1 MSLAGK
7 NGNDTDSGIMKSKQ
21 KRTASNDRF
30 KAFVNE
36 ELKGMGV
43 LGNGKK
49 ESSIDDKKHE
59 LKVSSHDDFSSS
71 DEDTKKKSHN
81 DLWASP
87 STRGYFSDSCL
98 RPRTRKLHQ
107 ELERSSNQ
115 VSLDDF
121 EYIKKIG

>member
-49 ESSIDDKKHE
+49 E
-59 LKVSSHDDFSSS
+59 
-71 DEDTKKKSHN
+71 
-81 DLWASP
+81 
-87 STRGYFSDSCL
+87 
-98 RPRTRKLHQ
+98 
-107 ELERSSNQ
+107 
-115 VSLDDF
+115 
-121 EYIKKIG
+121 